1 MPPWN
6 SRFSQRDFK
15 VFCESASGSQPVLQF
30 FSKLFRLFSCSCF
43 QEFHFNK
50 ILAVLTIG
58 VKARQQ
64 CYLLPVVS
72 AWGHSFLN
80 KCGCKFQCC
89 QQDWSQVGITKIQ
102 FWGVKLTSFR
112 FLSRHHYKTTEM
124 LNTNIFVKH
133 IVLWTVKLMKPAF
146 QLIKL
151 AISMLISILSI
162 PSHPL
167 QQSLLLPPMSHFI
180 LSLPPLCP
188 WPQLSPLQPPL
199 GLSTLSSLLVAIRL
213 CPPWLIPR
221 WARAGQ
227 AAWLDSG

>member
-1 MPPWN
+1 MCLTHPWN

-15 VFCESASGSQPVLQF
+15 VFCDSASGSQPVLQF

-50 ILAVLTIG
+50 IPTVLTIG

-64 CYLLPVVS
+64 RYLLPVVS

-102 FWGVKLTSFR
+102 FWGIELTSFR
-112 FLSRHHYKTTEM
+112 FLSAHHYKTTEM

-133 IVLWTVKLMKPAF
+133 IVLWTVKWMKPAF

-167 QQSLLLPPMSHFI
+167 QQSLLLPPHVPFYSQPPSP
-180 LSLPPLCP
+180 LPLASVLPPP
-188 WPQLSPLQPPL
+188 ASPGAQHPQLFAGGHQAM
-199 GLSTLSSLLVAIRL
+199 STITH
-213 CPPWLIPR
+213 P
-221 WARAGQ
+221 
-227 AAWLDSG
+227 